1 MLNSIILGISVV
13 SFITIAI
20 FIILTINKKGI
31 KAVKDINDNIK
42 DISYAINAYQ
52 NKVLD
57 NIARSNNCNN
67 NSSFE
72 KYHVTY
78 INFRNQGRLV
88 EYEDCDVEIHNSY
101 IIITTYC
108 NSIPN
113 NEIFNVSD
121 YKMIGVTRI

>member
-31 KAVKDINDNIK
+31 KAVKDINNNIK
-42 DISYAINAYQ
+42 NVSNMI
-52 NKVLD
+52 
-57 NIARSNNCNN
+57 RSNNCNN

-121 YKMIGVTRI
+121 YKMIGVTRIY